1 MLEGL
6 DQSQTSFQV
15 WDDSSSARSATL
27 PRRHRRQAS
36 GDSSSLLANS
46 TPRSSRRH
54 RSPCSTLPRSKCS
67 SLSRCT
73 SRASVLP
80 PNTGQDIYQNRGQ
93 GQTGKHSTNSSPS
106 RSGGSSG
113 SVRASNGSPGKTGT
127 LGRSVT
133 RHGSRR
139 PSHDSTG
146 SGTKSSNSSPQHKVS
161 LPLVSEQIRTH
172 CFVLVNNLNIRTFRY
187 YRKPRPVI
195 RRTRAESQHQVA
207 SFHLRQ

>member
-6 DQSQTSFQV
+6 DQSQASFQV
-15 WDDSSSARSATL
+15 WDDSSSVRSATL
-27 PRRHRRQAS
+27 PRRHRRQPS

-80 PNTGQDIYQNRGQ
+80 QSANQEPYQTRGQ
-93 GQTGKHSTNSSPS
+93 MQNGKHSTNSSPS

-113 SVRASNGSPGKTGT
+113 SVRATNGSPAKTAT
-127 LGRSVT
+127 LGRSST
-133 RHGSRR
+133 RHSSRR
-139 PSHDSTG
+139 PSHDSSG
-146 SGTKSSNSSPQHKVS
+146 SGTKSTNGSPQHKVRNRS
-161 LPLVSEQIRTH
+161 SKIFFKLFIPS
-172 CFVLVNNLNIRTFRY
+172 
-187 YRKPRPVI
+187 K
-195 RRTRAESQHQVA
+195 
-207 SFHLRQ
+207 

>member
-1 MLEGL
+1 MMEGL
-6 DQSQTSFQV
+6 NQSQASFQV
-15 WDDSSSARSATL
+15 WDDSSSVRSATL

-80 PNTGQDIYQNRGQ
+80 PSTNQEGYQTRN
-93 GQTGKHSTNSSPS
+93 QTQNDKNSTNSSPS

-113 SVRASNGSPGKTGT
+113 SVRTMNASPAKTTT
-127 LGRSVT
+127 LGRPNT
-133 RHGSRR
+133 RQTNSRR
-139 PSHDSTG
+139 PSHDFSNI
-146 SGTKSSNSSPQHKVS
+146 GTKSTNGSPQHKVDVT
-161 LPLVSEQIRTH
+161 PL
-172 CFVLVNNLNIRTFRY
+172 
-187 YRKPRPVI
+187 
-195 RRTRAESQHQVA
+195 
-207 SFHLRQ
+207 

>member
-1 MLEGL
+1 MTLFSQMMEGL
-6 DQSQTSFQV
+6 NQSQTSFQV
-15 WDDSSSARSATL
+15 WDDSSSVRSATL

-80 PNTGQDIYQNRGQ
+80 SNPATNQDTYQTRGQ
-93 GQTGKHSTNSSPS
+93 AQTDKNSTNSSPS

-113 SVRASNGSPGKTGT
+113 SVRTMNASPAKTTT
-127 LGRSVT
+127 LGRPNAKQSN
-133 RHGSRR
+133 SRR
-139 PSHDSTG
+139 PSHDFSN
-146 SGTKSSNSSPQHKVS
+146 SGTKSANGSPQHKVDS
-161 LPLVSEQIRTH
+161 
-172 CFVLVNNLNIRTFRY
+172 N
-187 YRKPRPVI
+187 
-195 RRTRAESQHQVA
+195 
-207 SFHLRQ
+207 

>member
-6 DQSQTSFQV
+6 DQSQASFQV

-80 PNTGQDIYQNRGQ
+80 PSTAQDIYQNRSQ
-93 GQTGKHSTNSSPS
+93 GQTGKNSANSSPS

-113 SVRASNGSPGKTGT
+113 SVRALNGSPSKTGT
-127 LGRSVT
+127 LGRSGT
-133 RHGSRR
+133 RHSSRR

-146 SGTKSSNSSPQHKVS
+146 SGTKSSNSSPQHKVR
-161 LPLVSEQIRTH
+161 LVDIRQS
-172 CFVLVNNLNIRTFRY
+172 
-187 YRKPRPVI
+187 VI
-195 RRTRAESQHQVA
+195 RGSKVTFCSLILGTSENFIRSLDALQWEVN
-207 SFHLRQ
+207 L

>member
-1 MLEGL
+1 MEGL

-15 WDDSSSARSATL
+15 WDDSSSMRSATL

-80 PNTGQDIYQNRGQ
+80 SNTTTNQDTYQTRSQ
-93 GQTGKHSTNSSPS
+93 AQTDKNSTNSSPS
-106 RSGGSSG
+106 RSGGSTG
-113 SVRASNGSPGKTGT
+113 SVRTMNASPAKTII
-127 LGRSVT
+127 LGRPNT
-133 RHGSRR
+133 RQSNSRK
-139 PSHDSTG
+139 PSHDFNNGAKANG
-146 SGTKSSNSSPQHKVS
+146 SSQHKVDS
-161 LPLVSEQIRTH
+161 
-172 CFVLVNNLNIRTFRY
+172 N
-187 YRKPRPVI
+187 
-195 RRTRAESQHQVA
+195 
-207 SFHLRQ
+207 

>member
-1 MLEGL
+1 MEGL
-6 DQSQTSFQV
+6 DQSQASFQV
-15 WDDSSSARSATL
+15 WDDASSVRSATL

-80 PNTGQDIYQNRGQ
+80 PSTANQETAYQARNQ
-93 GQTGKHSTNSSPS
+93 VQNDKNSTNSSPS

-113 SVRASNGSPGKTGT
+113 SVRTMNAIPAKAIT
-127 LGRSVT
+127 LGRSNTT
-133 RHGSRR
+133 RQFNSRR
-139 PSHDSTG
+139 PSHDFGNS
-146 SGTKSSNSSPQHKVS
+146 SGTKSANSSPQHKVRIQHNTLS
-161 LPLVSEQIRTH
+161 LYHFMCHEVFLSH
-172 CFVLVNNLNIRTFRY
+172 NDKAKL
-187 YRKPRPVI
+187 
-195 RRTRAESQHQVA
+195 S
-207 SFHLRQ
+207 

>member
-1 MLEGL
+1 MMEGL
-6 DQSQTSFQV
+6 DQSQASFQV
-15 WDDSSSARSATL
+15 WDDSSSVRSATL

-80 PNTGQDIYQNRGQ
+80 PTTNQEPYQTRN
-93 GQTGKHSTNSSPS
+93 QTQNGKNSANSSPS

-113 SVRASNGSPGKTGT
+113 SVRTTNASPAKTAT
-127 LGRSVT
+127 LGRTST
-133 RHGSRR
+133 RQSNSRR

-146 SGTKSSNSSPQHKVS
+146 SGTKSNGSPQHKVIKYCVFQ
-161 LPLVSEQIRTH
+161 LENYI
-172 CFVLVNNLNIRTFRY
+172 
-187 YRKPRPVI
+187 
-195 RRTRAESQHQVA
+195 
-207 SFHLRQ
+207 